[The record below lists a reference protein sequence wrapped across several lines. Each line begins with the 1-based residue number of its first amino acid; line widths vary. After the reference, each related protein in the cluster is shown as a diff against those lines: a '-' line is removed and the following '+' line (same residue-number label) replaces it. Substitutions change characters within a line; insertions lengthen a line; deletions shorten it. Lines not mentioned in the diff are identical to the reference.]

1 VREVWT
7 DATNFS
13 SRPDLHARAYDS
25 LRYNAARFNPSR
37 MSLSTKPQNEM
48 SWTKAVVIG
57 LAVAAMLLVTLGFI
71 PSIFRYWWAS
81 NSQTIVEPFLR
92 DTLNIRFKDTY
103 TLVRIHDAI
112 SMGYQTF
119 AFAVPIAAT
128 YFILEKRRRRL
139 GLRGAEPV
147 KGYLPGK

>member
-1 VREVWT
+1 
-7 DATNFS
+7 
-13 SRPDLHARAYDS
+13 
-25 LRYNAARFNPSR
+25 
-37 MSLSTKPQNEM
+37 MSTKPHKEM
-48 SWTKAVVIG
+48 SWTKAIVIG
-57 LAVAAMLLVTLGFI
+57 LAITGVTLVTLGFI

-81 NSQTIVEPFLR
+81 NSSTLIEPFLR
-92 DTLNIRFKDTY
+92 DTLNIKLKETY

-119 AFAVPIAAT
+119 AFAVPIAGT